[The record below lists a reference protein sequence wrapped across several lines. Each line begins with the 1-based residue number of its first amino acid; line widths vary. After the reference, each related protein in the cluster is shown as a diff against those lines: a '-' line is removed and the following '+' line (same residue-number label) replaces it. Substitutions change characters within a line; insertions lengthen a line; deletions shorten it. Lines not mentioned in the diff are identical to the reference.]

1 MEEVSGG
8 AAVPCTVPQA
18 VSPEPAWRKGERFS
32 WGDVRCWGEV
42 ASQGRGEGAH
52 PLLWSRCQLPHAG
65 GKEGLE
71 GASLRGKPT
80 ESMTCAHQAS
90 VPPSPETLELDIF
103 SHIIA
108 RMGWKLLMPDR

>member
-8 AAVPCTVPQA
+8 AAVSCIVPQA

-52 PLLWSRCQLPHAG
+52 SLLWSRCQLPQAG

-71 GASLRGKPT
+71 GASLRPQKEKVWDGAQKLVST
-80 ESMTCAHQAS
+80 RLSEFRVLS
-90 VPPSPETLELDIF
+90 VWAVS
-103 SHIIA
+103 
-108 RMGWKLLMPDR
+108 